1 MREVP
6 EPAQIFFR
14 WRMLHSSHPFID
26 EDSHPRD
33 CAYDYDW
40 HDFLSGRP
48 VLSDQLSV
56 ADVAAMLNVSPR
68 YVLRLIAEGRLRANT
83 GPDGTRS
90 IPRANAEKY
99 LAQAKAKSRKA
110 LEELGRVSQEADAY
124 KKQE

>member
-1 MREVP
+1 M
-6 EPAQIFFR
+6 
-14 WRMLHSSHPFID
+14 
-26 EDSHPRD
+26 
-33 CAYDYDW
+33 
-40 HDFLSGRP
+40 
-48 VLSDQLSV
+48 SDQLSV

-68 YVLRLIAEGRLRANT
+68 YVLRLIAEGRLQAT
-83 GPDGTRS
+83 IGPDGRRS